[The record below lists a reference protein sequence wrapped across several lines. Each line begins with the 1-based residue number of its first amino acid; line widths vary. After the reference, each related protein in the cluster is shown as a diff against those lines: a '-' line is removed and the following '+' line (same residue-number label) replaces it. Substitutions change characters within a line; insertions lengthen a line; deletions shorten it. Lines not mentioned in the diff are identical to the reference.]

1 MTSKP
6 KVRVS
11 RRQEVAIATDS
22 FRPRFWDDQDG
33 RSSIVREIRERVAT
47 LERDC
52 DAQSHQQRSLC
63 QRAIFIELQ
72 LESLEI
78 KATEGLPVDMGSFTQ
93 MVNCLQGLYAK
104 LGLKKSVKSFDLQAY
119 AKERSA

>member
-6 KVRVS
+6 KVRES
-11 RRQEVAIATDS
+11 RRQEVAIATDL
-22 FRPRFWDDQDG
+22 FRPRFWEDQDG
-33 RSSIVREIRERVAT
+33 RSTIVREIRERVAT
-47 LERDC
+47 LEHDC

-78 KATEGLPVDMGSFTQ
+78 RATEGIAVDMGSFTQ
-93 MVNCLQGLYAK
+93 MVNCLQGLYGK
-104 LGLKKSVKSFDLQAY
+104 LGLKKQVKSFDLQAY